1 MGSCLSCLRA
11 HFFWHFYCHSLIAR
25 KIFIK
30 PREQNIHFEE
40 NICKIGSAD
49 TLHDGMKGEIQ
60 PCLVCASQQQ
70 GRVMFPGCVLGLVP
84 FDSDDSDL
92 PHKPGLSAAMAF
104 CPGFMGLTPAQR
116 QRQQACG
123 SSKKPLE
130 AAVAPRTH
138 EGRPS
143 GGAGCL

>member
-1 MGSCLSCLRA
+1 
-11 HFFWHFYCHSLIAR
+11 
-25 KIFIK
+25 
-30 PREQNIHFEE
+30 
-40 NICKIGSAD
+40 
-49 TLHDGMKGEIQ
+49 MKDEIQ

-70 GRVMFPGCVLGLVP
+70 ERAMFPGRALGLVP
-84 FDSDDSDL
+84 FGSDDSDL
-92 PHKPGLSAAMAF
+92 PHKQGLFAATAS

-130 AAVAPRTH
+130 AAVAPRTQ